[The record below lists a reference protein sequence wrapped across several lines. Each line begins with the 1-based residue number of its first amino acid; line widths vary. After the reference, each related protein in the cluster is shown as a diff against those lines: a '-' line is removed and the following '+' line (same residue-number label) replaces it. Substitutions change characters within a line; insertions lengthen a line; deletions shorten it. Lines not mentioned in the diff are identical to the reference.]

1 MESDQL
7 DYDARRS
14 EQVKFKQQMALG
26 IGGAMVF
33 GLVSALGGGLVGLTS
48 STASWTVPL
57 LAATLPVSGL
67 AMAGLGLL
75 GVVGVG
81 AIFLGSKYLAESIRI
96 DQDRQAQRI
105 GKIAGFGPGPVVAP
119 APAIDRNPTK
129 TVTAAP
135 PGMGVQGAHHEK
147 AHAEKADHHSSLQHA
162 VPHITETASIERLHS
177 APGREVHA

>member
-1 MESDQL
+1 MKVENDQL

-14 EQVKFKQQMALG
+14 ESVKFKQQMALG

-48 STASWTVPL
+48 SAATWSVPL
-57 LAATLPVSGL
+57 IAATLPVSGL

-75 GVVGVG
+75 GVIGVG

-105 GKIAGFGPGPVVAP
+105 GKIAGFGGIVPAVAP
-119 APAIDRNPTK
+119 APTPVNDK
-129 TVTAAP
+129 TVTTVP
-135 PGMGVQGAHHEK
+135 PGMGVQGAHADK
-147 AHAEKADHHSSLQHA
+147 ATQHHSSMQHA
-162 VPHITETASIERLHS
+162 SPVIGEVATHERLHA
-177 APGREVHA
+177 APQREVHA